1 MKKELEKHGYQVDV
15 RPYQRWYES
24 TDSAVTIALR
34 GNRPYYPKE
43 ELIQKNIMWNISH
56 PADIPQGEYERFD
69 LVYFAIG
76 KTDAEKGKTEIKNKM
91 RCAFAVCRSG
101 CDEEYCRQKRNTI
114 CSLSAIPGVFTV
126 RSCRM
131 P

>member
-43 ELIQKNIMWNISH
+43 EIVQKISCGTFRILLIFHRENTNGLIWSTLHRKNCAEN
-56 PADIPQGEYERFD
+56 
-69 LVYFAIG
+69 G
-76 KTDAEKGKTEIKNKM
+76 KTN
-91 RCAFAVCRSG
+91 
-101 CDEEYCRQKRNTI
+101 
-114 CSLSAIPGVFTV
+114 
-126 RSCRM
+126 
-131 P
+131 